1 VNGNIWHRLY
11 RSIGLISSTRVAPSK
26 RTLALR
32 LAPLPLLIAITIFC
46 GQLIARAQQ
55 SPDQASVW
63 DGVYTEAQ
71 AKRGQALYSQ
81 NCSRCHGATLT
92 EGEEAPALA
101 GGTFL
106 ANWGGLTVG
115 DLFERMRTTMPQD
128 DPGKL
133 SSQQYADILAFV
145 LSGNEFPA
153 GKTEVGTHA
162 EMLKMIQIDPN
173 KPASKEAP
181 AAVAKAGQDAG
192 TAGDAGKG
200 KQLFAK
206 VGCANCHGASAEGGA
221 GPKIAPPPIALPEFL
236 KFVRKPTGEMT
247 PFSQDQVSDTG
258 LTDIY
263 AFLQSISPAP
273 KATR

>member
-1 VNGNIWHRLY
+1 M
-11 RSIGLISSTRVAPSK
+11 K
-26 RTLALR
+26 
-32 LAPLPLLIAITIFC
+32 
-46 GQLIARAQQ
+46 
-55 SPDQASVW
+55 
-63 DGVYTEAQ
+63 
-71 AKRGQALYSQ
+71 K
-81 NCSRCHGATLT
+81 
-92 EGEEAPALA
+92 APALA

-181 AAVAKAGQDAG
+181 AAAAKAGQDADA
-192 TAGDAGKG
+192 AGDAGKG

-273 KATR
+273 KATRLSPCSGANGKRYILLSSSHRRQQLRCIACHSAYTSSAARSGGAGMNTVPASWPVALS